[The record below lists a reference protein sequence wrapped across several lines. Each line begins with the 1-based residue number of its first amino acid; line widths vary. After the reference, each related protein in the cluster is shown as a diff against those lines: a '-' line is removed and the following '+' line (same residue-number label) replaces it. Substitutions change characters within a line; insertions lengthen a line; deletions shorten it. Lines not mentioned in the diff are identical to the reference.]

1 MKLFKLALL
10 ATFISTTAFAQ
21 ALPKEDSPC
30 AWGSHCV
37 RYRKVL
43 DGIFSPPAGLLNK
56 IGATNISYPGVYYQ
70 RGEASNCNA
79 AKEEAK
85 EKLLFN
91 HPEFAC
97 SASHNP
103 SGISCEAANIGPRL
117 VGGKCM
123 RSKSGKVVA
132 WIKCDTTRDPAPRA
146 VTNSGAGLILIKI
159 AKEGERKARASRIRD

>member
-1 MKLFKLALL
+1 MK
-10 ATFISTTAFAQ
+10 TFTIAFLMTCFASVAFAQ

-37 RYRKVL
+37 RYRKIL

-70 RGEASNCNA
+70 RGEASNCRD

-91 HPEFAC
+91 HPEFEC
-97 SASHNP
+97 KASHNP

-132 WIKCDTTRDPAPRA
+132 WLRCDTTRDPAPRA

-159 AKEGERKARASRIRD
+159 TKEGEVKARASRIR